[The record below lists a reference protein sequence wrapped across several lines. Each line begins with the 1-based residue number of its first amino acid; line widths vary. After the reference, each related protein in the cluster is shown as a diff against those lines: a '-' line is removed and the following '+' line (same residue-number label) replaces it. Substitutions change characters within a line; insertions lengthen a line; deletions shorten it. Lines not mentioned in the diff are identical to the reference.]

1 MATDDLQPFESPKL
15 LIDGA
20 KTSIIDF
27 KSACDAFI
35 QNCTYDIIDH
45 SDPNTGEKIVKLRF
59 HHRIPPKMRVPAS
72 GIVNDLRHSLDQAVC
87 DGAMLLGRPNA
98 KGVYF
103 PFGQTLKNLDDEIAA
118 RCKNVDPKL
127 VVFIRAFQSHYGGD
141 DLLYALGSLAGPN
154 KHQRILRISL
164 GSGGTQIVAG
174 EQPWAITSGEGGFTI
189 GVNKWNEL
197 HNELEF
203 ARFGKGTTGNIDARP
218 ILQIVL
224 GTGEPPLS
232 DPAPTVLDALASK
245 VEGIVLGIEAETA
258 RILRER
264 SP

>member
-103 PFGQTLKNLDDEIAA
+103 PLVKRLKILMMKLRHVARMLTPNL
-118 RCKNVDPKL
+118 
-127 VVFIRAFQSHYGGD
+127 
-141 DLLYALGSLAGPN
+141 
-154 KHQRILRISL
+154 
-164 GSGGTQIVAG
+164 
-174 EQPWAITSGEGGFTI
+174 
-189 GVNKWNEL
+189 
-197 HNELEF
+197 
-203 ARFGKGTTGNIDARP
+203 
-218 ILQIVL
+218 
-224 GTGEPPLS
+224 
-232 DPAPTVLDALASK
+232 
-245 VEGIVLGIEAETA
+245 
-258 RILRER
+258 
-264 SP
+264 